1 MFEPNYYKWLKNKSK
16 IENFDKLPFHIKKTI
31 HNIEQELTDTK
42 EVNLVKISIESDD
55 TFELIFDW
63 VGYEKE
69 MEIIADLRNTKPDEI
84 PDFIIAG
91 EIEYI
96 EKTIGKY
103 FPEFIPPFSGCKIHV
118 GTNKKMLFSFYP

>member
-69 MEIIADLRNTKPDEI
+69 MEIIAESTNTTQDKI

-91 EIEYI
+91 EFDYMQATVGEY
-96 EKTIGKY
+96 
-103 FPEFIPPFSGCKIHV
+103 
-118 GTNKKMLFSFYP
+118 FYPPDFPYHLGYKVLVRTDKNLLYSI